1 MSVNPVP
8 SAWSVNARDFNN
20 QACFHQLFDARSR
33 ATPDAIALADAQQR
47 LSYRQLAEKS
57 TRLAAYL
64 AGQGIGAGSR
74 VAIFMNRSLDLVV
87 AMLAISRAG
96 ATYIPLD
103 PAYPEQRLRYM
114 LEDSETALVLTH
126 ASLESTVARLMGER
140 CASLSLDSQWPLVE
154 ASRAQLP
161 VSTFAPD
168 SLAYIIYTS
177 GSTGQPKGVMI
188 SHRALTN
195 FLLSMA
201 EEPGMSADDTLL
213 AVTTHCFDISALE
226 LLLPLIVGGRC
237 QICPAEA
244 AGDASQLMALI
255 ARVQP
260 SLMQATPATWMMLFH
275 AGWQPSAQLRIL
287 CGGEPLSDALKS
299 RFEQTGN
306 AVWNMFG
313 PTETT
318 IWSTL
323 QKLQPGQP
331 VSIGRPIAN
340 TRLYLLR
347 EDDSH
352 CAIGEPGELC
362 IAGAGLAEGYLNR
375 PDLSAEKF
383 IDNPFEAS
391 GKLYRTGDLA
401 CWQADGLL
409 LHLGRIDNQVKIRGY
424 RVEVGDIEAQ
434 LDSHPE
440 VLQAVV
446 VARQQAGYGQLVG
459 YFVPRDTKVPDPSLA
474 GRLKTWLSEQLPDF
488 MVPSFLLAIE
498 RIPLTPN
505 GKVDRKLLAQRPIFL
520 ASGAKAVVQ
529 GDVERSA
536 IEQFV
541 IEQWQQLL
549 GVEDVEADSLFTEI
563 GGNSISANAF
573 LARLNQRF
581 ETQLLLADLAS
592 HASPTAIA
600 QLLLSRPQAPSAP
613 IARKQEQ
620 EQGHSDRRADDGDDS
635 RHDIAIVG
643 LACSFAQAP
652 SAEAFWDNVL
662 AGRNC
667 ISSATQVRPHLVQA
681 DTPLWGGFI
690 PGVFDFDPAFF
701 RMAPKEAQLIDPQQ
715 RLMLTYTWRALEDAG
730 ICAQAFSQ
738 RRTGVFIAASQNDY
752 GVAASQDEENKGYL
766 ATGHLASMV
775 ANRLSYTLDLFG
787 PSECIET
794 TCSSSLVA
802 LHRAIRAIRHHEC
815 EQAVVGG
822 VNLLLSPEYFHSYDA
837 MGLLSPDQTTRS
849 FQAGANGY
857 VRSEGVATVIL
868 KPLAQA
874 IADNDRICAVI
885 KGSSVNHGGRASSLT
900 APSEDGMRSAMLD
913 ALADARVAP
922 QSLGYIETHA
932 TGSLLGDSVEVR
944 ALEAAF
950 SDLGHDGSAAQ
961 DCTLGSLKPCIGHSE
976 VASGMAA
983 LIKVVFALQQ
993 GIKPGVP
1000 GVSQEDVAQLWSR
1013 SAFRI
1018 SAQNQPWAGAADAS
1032 APRRAA
1038 INSYGFGVNAHVI
1051 VEQYCPPDD
1060 TRAEDHTPQLLVFSA
1075 RTTAQL
1081 TSVLENQ
1088 LAYLNA
1094 HPQVRL
1100 RDLAYTLQV
1109 GREGLKV
1116 RLAFIAGSIS
1126 EACEQLASALNGLS
1140 QGPQDADWPA
1150 GIFYSGQDLSA
1161 DSELGAMAAQWVAGA
1176 APAWHTLHPAGSAK
1190 KLALPH
1196 YPFQFKTY
1204 NALAQDPESMAS
1216 APRSRRI
1223 CVIGA
1228 GPGGLV
1234 MAKSLL
1240 EEGHQPVVYEAQD
1253 TLGGVWNLKRDKQV
1267 GTYSTTRFQNSRDTS
1282 FFSDFYPHDVS
1293 GTFPDVH
1300 DVRRYLDAYAARF
1313 DLERHIH
1320 CRSRVISVKAE
1331 GEGWQVEIESGGTR
1345 RRETFDGVALCH
1357 GRYQIP
1363 QHVHIPGLDTFTG
1376 QVLHSGQ
1383 YFDNASLAGKRV
1395 LVIGNGVSG
1404 MDIAGEASKVAAKV
1418 YWSLR
1423 SRKFILPR
1431 MVGFLPN
1438 DFVSPANLLMPE
1450 ILRAQRNLE
1459 RLQLAMPAFN
1469 EAMQRSG
1476 LQPSLNEF
1484 RQHPFI
1490 HINDEVVDLVN
1501 AGKIET
1507 IFGQVERFAGA
1518 RCFHVGLEQVLEDID
1533 VVVLCTGYRTGA
1545 LYDYVQGLDPVQ
1557 DLAMGLF
1564 YRPDPLLFNQYGLQE
1579 IGVIGTFPYLE
1590 MASRWYAQVVSGTYR
1605 LSPQELQRK
1614 ADTDKIIMAPL
1625 ASVVIGMKLGLVP
1638 DPAREFKAFWNLLN
1652 TPCFPAQY
1660 RLRGPHASAGAA
1672 AIVEA
1677 SRKRAF
1683 IQDETGDTEIRKVK
1697 VRLLAGLGSEVLTD
1711 LASQGQISAEEH
1723 RAALDWLDDPLL
1735 IDWDSQFL
1743 TPLSARALAIDQA
1756 TESLDQAI
1764 AEHDR
1769 AYLSLIRRIQ
1779 SKEIDADNF
1788 LSELK
1793 KISRAS

>member
-8 SAWSVNARDFNN
+8 VAWSANARAFDN
-20 QACFHQLFDARSR
+20 AEGFHQLFDARAR
-33 ATPDAIALADAQQR
+33 ATPDAIALADAR
-47 LSYRQLAEKS
+47 HSLSYRQLAEKS
-57 TRLAAYL
+57 AQLAAYL
-64 AGQGIGAGSR
+64 AGQGVGAGSR
-74 VAIFMNRSLDLVV
+74 VALFMNRSLDLVV
-87 AMLAISRAG
+87 AMLAIARVG

-103 PAYPEQRLRYM
+103 PTYPEQRLRYM
-114 LEDSETALVLTH
+114 LEDSDSHWVLTQAALEPTLAALLGEH
-126 ASLESTVARLMGER
+126 CRSLA
-140 CASLSLDSQWPLVE
+140 LDRQWPLVAACQSPWPE
-154 ASRAQLP
+154 PAA
-161 VSTFAPD
+161 APD

-188 SHRALTN
+188 SHRALSN

-201 EEPGMSADDTLL
+201 EEPGMQADDTLL
-213 AVTTHCFDISALE
+213 AVTTHCFDISGLE

-237 QICPAEA
+237 HICPAET
-244 AGDASQLMALI
+244 AGDASQLMSLI
-255 ARVQP
+255 AQVRP
-260 SLMQATPATWMMLFH
+260 TLMQATPATWTMLFH
-275 AGWQPSAQLRIL
+275 AGWQPAAPLRIL
-287 CGGEPLSDALKS
+287 CGGEPLPDALKGC
-299 RFEQTGN
+299 FEQAGN
-306 AVWNMFG
+306 SVWNMFG

-323 QKLQPGQP
+323 QKLEPGQP

-347 EDDSH
+347 DDGSH

-375 PDLSAEKF
+375 PDLTAEKF
-383 IDNPFEAS
+383 IDNPFESA

-401 CWQADGLL
+401 CWRADGLL

-424 RVEVGDIEAQ
+424 RVETGDIEAQ

-446 VARQQAGYGQLVG
+446 VARQQAGSGQLVG
-459 YFVPRDTKVPDPSLA
+459 YFVPRSPNLPDASLA
-474 GRLKTWLSEQLPDF
+474 GRLKTWLGERVPGF
-488 MVPSFLLAIE
+488 MVPSFLLPIE
-498 RIPLTPN
+498 RLPLTPN
-505 GKVDRKLLAQRPIFL
+505 GKVDRKLLGQRPISVTSQ
-520 ASGAKAVVQ
+520 ANAAGA
-529 GDVERSA
+529 GEVERY
-536 IEQFV
+536 I
-541 IEQWQQLL
+541 IEQWQVLL
-549 GVEDVEADSLFTEI
+549 GVEDIQPDSLFVEI
-563 GGNSISANAF
+563 GGNSIAANAF

-581 ETQLLLADLAS
+581 DTQLALSDLAR
-592 HASPTAIA
+592 HASPAAIA
-600 QLLLSRPQAPSAP
+600 QLVLSPAQTSPTAMAQEPTRNDRPAG
-613 IARKQEQ
+613 
-620 EQGHSDRRADDGDDS
+620 QGDAAQQ
-635 RHDIAIVG
+635 DIAIVG
-643 LACSFAQAP
+643 MACSFAQAP
-652 SAEAFWDNVL
+652 NKETFWANVL

-667 ISSATQVRPHLVQA
+667 MTSAALMRPHLAQA
-681 DTPLWGGFI
+681 DRPLWGGFI
-690 PGVFDFDPAFF
+690 ADAFDFDPVFF
-701 RMAPKEAQLIDPQQ
+701 QVAPKEAQLIDPQQ

-730 ICAQAFSQ
+730 IGAQAFSQ

-752 GVAASQDEENKGYL
+752 GVAAAQDAENKGYL
-766 ATGHLASMV
+766 ATGQLASMV
-775 ANRLSYTLDLFG
+775 ANRLSHTLDLFG

-802 LHRAIRAIRHHEC
+802 LHRAIRALRQGEC

-857 VRSEGVATVIL
+857 VRSEGAAVVIL

-874 IADNDRICAVI
+874 LADNDRIAAVI
-885 KGSSVNHGGRASSLT
+885 KGSSVNHGGRSSSLT
-900 APSEDGMRSAMLD
+900 APNQDGMRSAMLD

-922 QSLGYIETHA
+922 QALGYIETHA
-932 TGSLLGDSVEVR
+932 TGSLLGDSVEVS
-944 ALEAAF
+944 ALEAVFAEQ
-950 SDLGHDGSAAQ
+950 GAAAAATR
-961 DCTLGSLKPCIGHSE
+961 DCALGSLKPCIGHSE

-1000 GVSQEDVAQLWSR
+1000 GVTAEDVARLWS
-1013 SAFRI
+1013 SSTLRI
-1018 SAQNQPWAGAADAS
+1018 SAQNQPWADAA

-1051 VEQYCPPDD
+1051 VEQYCPPAD
-1060 TRAEDHTPQLLVFSA
+1060 TRGADASAQLLVFSA
-1075 RTTAQL
+1075 RTPAQL
-1081 TSVLENQ
+1081 ASVLDSQ
-1088 LAYLNA
+1088 LAHLRA
-1094 HPQVRL
+1094 HPQLRL

-1116 RLAFIAGSIS
+1116 RLAFVAGSLA
-1126 EACEQLASALNGLS
+1126 EAGERLASALQALAAGS
-1140 QGPQDADWPA
+1140 ADTAWPD
-1150 GIFYSGQDLSA
+1150 GIFYSGRELAA
-1161 DSELGAMAAQWVAGA
+1161 DGELAELAAQWVAGA
-1176 APAWHTLHPAGSAK
+1176 APAWHRLHPPGSAQ
-1190 KLALPH
+1190 KLALPG
-1196 YPFQFKTY
+1196 YPFQLKTY
-1204 NALAQDPESMAS
+1204 NALAQGEPA
-1216 APRSRRI
+1216 ATPGARRI

-1253 TLGGVWNLKRDKQV
+1253 TLGGVWNLKRDKEA
-1267 GTYSTTRFQNSRDTS
+1267 GTYSTTRFQNSKDTS
-1282 FFSDFYPHDVS
+1282 FFSDFYPEDIS
-1293 GTFPDVH
+1293 DTFPNVH

-1320 CRSRVISVKAE
+1320 CRSRVVSVKAE
-1331 GEGWQVEIESGGTR
+1331 GDGWAVEIESGGTR

-1363 QHVHIPGLDTFTG
+1363 RHAQIPGLDTFTG
-1376 QVLHSGQ
+1376 EVLHSGQ

-1450 ILRAQRNLE
+1450 VLRAQRNID
-1459 RLQLAMPAFN
+1459 RLQLAMPAFS
-1469 EAMQRSG
+1469 EALQRSG
-1476 LQPSLNEF
+1476 LQPSLTEF

-1507 IFGQVERFAGA
+1507 IFGQVEKFAGA
-1518 RCFHVGLEQVLEDID
+1518 RCFHVGHERVLDDID

-1545 LYDYVQGLDPVQ
+1545 LYDYVQGLEPVR

-1564 YRPDPLLFNQYGLQE
+1564 HRDDPRLFNQYGLQE

-1590 MASRWYAQVVSGTYR
+1590 MASRWYAQVVSGKYR
-1605 LSPQELQRK
+1605 LSQEELRQTV
-1614 ADTDKIIMAPL
+1614 DTDKIIMGPL

-1638 DPAREFKAFWNLLN
+1638 DPVHEFKAFWSLLN
-1652 TPCFPAQY
+1652 TPGFPAQY

-1672 AIVEA
+1672 TIVAA
-1677 SRKRAF
+1677 SRTRAF
-1683 IQDETGDTEIRKVK
+1683 IQDETGDTEISKVK
-1697 VRLLAGLGSEVLTD
+1697 ARLLAGLGREVVAS
-1711 LASQGQISAEEH
+1711 LAAQGQITGQEQQ
-1723 RAALDWLDDPLL
+1723 AALAQLDNPLRL
-1735 IDWDSQFL
+1735 DWDSQFL
-1743 TPLSARALAIDQA
+1743 TPLSDRALAIDQA
-1756 TESLDQAI
+1756 TESLDRAL

-1769 AYLSLIRRIQ
+1769 VYLGLIRRIQ
-1779 SKEIDADNF
+1779 SKEINADNF

>member
-1 MSVNPVP
+1 MALNPVP
-8 SAWSVNARDFNN
+8 SQWSVNARDFNN
-20 QACFHQLFDARSR
+20 AAGFHQLFDVRSR
-33 ATPDAIALADAQQR
+33 AAPDAIALADAEHS
-47 LSYRQLAEKS
+47 LSYRELAQKS
-57 TRLAAYL
+57 TQLAAYL
-64 AGQGIGAGSR
+64 AGQGVGAGSR

-87 AMLAISRAG
+87 AMLAIARAG

-103 PAYPEQRLRYM
+103 PTYPEQRLRYM
-114 LEDSETALVLTH
+114 LADSDTRWVLTH
-126 ASLESTVARLMGER
+126 AELEPTVDALVDEH
-140 CASLSLDSQWPLVE
+140 CASLALDRQWPLIE
-154 ASRAQLP
+154 AFREPLP
-161 VSTFAPD
+161 ASTFDAD

-188 SHRALTN
+188 SHRALSN

-201 EEPGMSADDTLL
+201 EEPGMSTADTLL
-213 AVTTHCFDISALE
+213 AVTTHCFDISGLE

-237 QICPAEA
+237 HICSAEA
-244 AGDASQLMALI
+244 ASDASQLMKLI
-255 ARVQP
+255 AQVRP
-260 SLMQATPATWMMLFH
+260 TLMQATPATWMMLFH
-275 AGWQPSAQLRIL
+275 AGWQPLVSLRIL
-287 CGGEPLSDALKS
+287 CGGEPLSDALKGC
-299 RFEQTGN
+299 FEQAGS

-331 VSIGRPIAN
+331 VSIGCPIAN

-347 EDDSH
+347 DDDSH

-362 IAGAGLAEGYLNR
+362 IAGVGLAEGYLNR
-375 PDLSAEKF
+375 PDLTDEKF
-383 IDNPFEAS
+383 IDNLFEAS

-424 RVEVGDIEAQ
+424 RVETGDIEAQ

-446 VARQQAGYGQLVG
+446 VARQQAGSGQLVG
-459 YFVPRDTKVPDPSLA
+459 YFVPRDLNVADASRVA
-474 GRLKTWLSEQLPDF
+474 RLKTWLGEQLPGY
-488 MVPSFLLAIE
+488 MVPSFLVAIE

-505 GKVDRKLLAQRPIFL
+505 GKVDRKLLAQLPISM
-520 ASGAKAVVQ
+520 APGTNQAEQ
-529 GDVERSA
+529 GEVERY
-536 IEQFV
+536 I
-541 IEQWQQLL
+541 IEQWQMLL
-549 GVEDVEADSLFTEI
+549 GVEDIQPDNLFAEI

-573 LARLNQRF
+573 LAGLNLRF
-581 ETQLLLADLAS
+581 DTQLALADLAS
-592 HASPTAIA
+592 HASPAAIA
-600 QLLLSRPQAPSAP
+600 RLILSGPQISSQDSVRTTVRNDRPASQ
-613 IARKQEQ
+613 
-620 EQGHSDRRADDGDDS
+620 GDDA
-635 RHDIAIVG
+635 RQDIAIVG
-643 LACSFAQAP
+643 MACSFAQAP

-667 ISSATQVRPHLVQA
+667 MTSAAQVRPHLVRDDA
-681 DTPLWGGFI
+681 PLWGGFL
-690 PGVFDFDPAFF
+690 PGAFDFDPAFF
-701 RMAPKEAQLIDPQQ
+701 RVAPKEAQLIDPQQ

-730 ICAQAFSQ
+730 ISAQAFSQ

-752 GVAASQDEENKGYL
+752 GVAASQAEENKGYL
-766 ATGHLASMV
+766 VTGHLASMV
-775 ANRLSYTLDLFG
+775 ANRLSHTLDLFG

-837 MGLLSPDQTTRS
+837 MGLLSPDQATRS

-857 VRSEGVATVIL
+857 VRSEGAAVVIL

-874 IADNDRICAVI
+874 LADNDRIAAVI
-885 KGSSVNHGGRASSLT
+885 KGSSVNHGGRSSSLT
-900 APSEDGMRSAMLD
+900 APSQDGIRSAMLD
-913 ALADARVAP
+913 ALADARVTP

-932 TGSLLGDSVEVR
+932 TGSLLGDSVEVS

-950 SDLGHDGSAAQ
+950 AEHGADGSTTQA
-961 DCTLGSLKPCIGHSE
+961 CSLGSLKPCIGHSE

-993 GIKPGVP
+993 GVKPGVP
-1000 GVSQEDVAQLWSR
+1000 GVTQEDVARLWSD

-1018 SAQNQPWAGAADAS
+1018 SAQNQAWDDEAGATS
-1032 APRRAA
+1032 PRRAA

-1051 VEQYCPPDD
+1051 VEQYCPPLD
-1060 TRAEDHTPQLLVFSA
+1060 TRSEDYHAQLLVFSA
-1075 RTTAQL
+1075 RTPAQL
-1081 TSVLENQ
+1081 VSVLENQ
-1088 LAYLNA
+1088 LTYLHA

-1116 RLAFIAGSIS
+1116 RLAFVAGSIT
-1126 EACEQLASALNGLS
+1126 EACEQLTRALSGLS
-1140 QGPQDADWPA
+1140 EESSETAWPV
-1150 GIFYSGQDLSA
+1150 GIFYSGQDLAA
-1161 DSELGAMAAQWVAGA
+1161 DSELGAIAAQWVAGA
-1176 APAWHTLHPAGSAK
+1176 ALAWHTLHPLGSAK
-1190 KLALPH
+1190 KLALPL

-1204 NALAQDPESMAS
+1204 NALAKDEP
-1216 APRSRRI
+1216 APVATPGARRI

-1253 TLGGVWNLKRDKQV
+1253 ALGGVWNLKRDKQV

-1282 FFSDFYPHDVS
+1282 FFSDFYPEDIS
-1293 GTFPDVH
+1293 DTFPNVH
-1300 DVRRYLDAYAARF
+1300 DVRHYLDAYAARF
-1313 DLERHIH
+1313 DLVRYIH
-1320 CRSRVISVKAE
+1320 CRNRVVSVEAD
-1331 GEGWQVEIESGGTR
+1331 GDAWQVEIESGGTR

-1363 QHVHIPGLDTFTG
+1363 QHARIPGLETFTG

-1383 YFDNASLAGKRV
+1383 YFDNTPLAGKRV

-1418 YWSLR
+1418 YWSMR

-1450 ILRAQRNLE
+1450 ILRAQRNID
-1459 RLQLAMPAFN
+1459 RLQLAMPAFS
-1469 EAMQRSG
+1469 EALQRSG
-1476 LQPSLNEF
+1476 LHPNLNEF
-1484 RQHPFI
+1484 RQNPFI
-1490 HINDEVVDLVN
+1490 HINDEVVDMVN

-1507 IFGQVERFAGA
+1507 IFGQVEKFAGA
-1518 RCFHVGLEQVLEDID
+1518 RCFHVGHEQVLEDID

-1545 LYDYVQGLDPVQ
+1545 LYDYVQGLEPVR

-1564 YRPDPLLFNQYGLQE
+1564 HRDNPLLFNQYGLQE

-1590 MASRWYAQVVSGTYR
+1590 MASRWYARVVSGKYS
-1605 LSPQELQRK
+1605 LSQQELQQT
-1614 ADTDKIIMAPL
+1614 ADTNKIIMAPL

-1638 DPAREFKAFWNLLN
+1638 DPAREFKAFWTLLN

-1672 AIVEA
+1672 AIVA
-1677 SRKRAF
+1677 MSRKRAF
-1683 IQDETGDTEIRKVK
+1683 IQDETGDGEISKVK
-1697 VRLLAGLGSEVLTD
+1697 ARLLAGLGREVVAN
-1711 LASQGQISAEEH
+1711 LAAEGQISAEEH
-1723 RAALDWLDDPLL
+1723 QVALAQLDHPLL

-1743 TPLSARALAIDQA
+1743 TPVSARTQVIDQA
-1756 TESLDQAI
+1756 TESLDKVI

-1769 AYLSLIRRIQ
+1769 VYLSLIRKIQ
-1779 SKEIDADNF
+1779 RKEINADNF

>member
-8 SAWSVNARDFNN
+8 SAWSVNARDFDN
-20 QACFHQLFDARSR
+20 QAGFHQLFEARSR
-33 ATPDAIALADAQQR
+33 ATPDAIALADAQHS

-57 TRLAAYL
+57 TQLAAYL
-64 AGQGIGAGSR
+64 AGQGVGSGSR
-74 VAIFMNRSLDLVV
+74 VAIFMNRSLDLVL
-87 AMLAISRAG
+87 AMLAIARVG

-114 LEDSETALVLTH
+114 LEDSDSRWVLTQAAVEPRLAALLGEH
-126 ASLESTVARLMGER
+126 CCSLA
-140 CASLSLDSQWPLVE
+140 LDRQWPLVAACQ
-154 ASRAQLP
+154 ASLP
-161 VSTFAPD
+161 EPALAAG

-188 SHRALTN
+188 SHRALSN

-201 EEPGMSADDTLL
+201 EEPGMSAADTLL
-213 AVTTHCFDISALE
+213 AVTTHCFDISGLE
-226 LLLPLIVGGRC
+226 LLLPLVVGARC
-237 QICPAEA
+237 HICPAET
-244 AGDASQLMALI
+244 AGDASQLMSLI
-255 ARVQP
+255 ARVRP

-275 AGWQPSAQLRIL
+275 AGWQPSAQLRMF

-299 RFEQTGN
+299 CFEQAGN
-306 AVWNMFG
+306 AVWNMYG

-323 QKLQPGQP
+323 QKLEPGQP

-347 EDDSH
+347 EDGSH

-375 PDLSAEKF
+375 PDLTAEKF
-383 IDNPFEAS
+383 IDHTLETS

-409 LHLGRIDNQVKIRGY
+409 QHLGRIDNQVKIRGY

-446 VARQQAGYGQLVG
+446 VARQQAGSGQLVG
-459 YFVPRDTKVPDPSLA
+459 YFVPREPNVPDSSLA
-474 GRLKTWLSEQLPDF
+474 GRLKTWLGGQLPDF
-488 MVPSFLLAIE
+488 MVPNFLVAIE
-498 RIPLTPN
+498 RLPLTPN
-505 GKVDRKLLAQRPIFL
+505 GKVDRKLLAQRPISL
-520 ASGAKAVVQ
+520 APGASAAGQ
-529 GDVERSA
+529 GDVERY
-536 IEQFV
+536 I
-541 IEQWQQLL
+541 IEQWQALL
-549 GVEDVEADSLFTEI
+549 GVEDIQPDSLFAEI

-581 ETQLLLADLAS
+581 DTQLVLADLAR

-600 QLLLSRPQAPSAP
+600 QRLLAHPQAAP
-613 IARKQEQ
+613 ASMAQAPA
-620 EQGHSDRRADDGDDS
+620 HSHRQASQGDDA
-635 RHDIAIVG
+635 RQDIAIVG
-643 LACSFAQAP
+643 MACSFAQAP
-652 SAEAFWDNVL
+652 CAEAFWDNIL

-667 ISSATQVRPHLVQA
+667 VTSAALMRPQLVRD
-681 DTPLWGGFI
+681 DTPLWAGFI
-690 PGVFDFDPAFF
+690 ADAFDFDPVFF
-701 RMAPKEAQLIDPQQ
+701 QMAPKEAHLIDPQQ

-730 ICAQAFSQ
+730 ISAQAFSQ
-738 RRTGVFIAASQNDY
+738 RRTGVFIAAAQNDY
-752 GVAASQDEENKGYL
+752 AVAASHAEENKGYL
-766 ATGHLASMV
+766 ATAQLASMV
-775 ANRLSYTLDLFG
+775 ANRLSYSLDLFG
-787 PSECIET
+787 PSECVET

-802 LHRAIRAIRHHEC
+802 LHRAIRAIRHGEC

-822 VNLLLSPEYFHSYDA
+822 VNLLLSAEYFHSYNA
-837 MGLLSPDQTTRS
+837 MGLLSPDQSTRS

-857 VRSEGVATVIL
+857 VRSEGAAVVIL
-868 KPLAQA
+868 KSLARA
-874 IADNDRICAVI
+874 LADNDRIAAVI
-885 KGSSVNHGGRASSLT
+885 KGSSVNHGGRSASLT
-900 APSEDGMRSAMLD
+900 APSQEGMRSAMLD
-913 ALADARVAP
+913 ALADAGVAP
-922 QSLGYIETHA
+922 NSLGYIETHA
-932 TGSLLGDSVEVR
+932 TGSLLGDSVEVS
-944 ALEAAF
+944 ALEAVFA
-950 SDLGHDGSAAQ
+950 GQGGPGSATP

-976 VASGMAA
+976 VACGMAA

-1000 GVSQEDVAQLWSR
+1000 GVTEEDGARLCSSGVL
-1013 SAFRI
+1013 RI
-1018 SAQNQPWAGAADAS
+1018 SAQNQPWADTA

-1051 VEQYCPPDD
+1051 VEQYCPPED
-1060 TRAEDHTPQLLVFSA
+1060 TRAEDDTAHLLVFSA
-1075 RTTAQL
+1075 KTPAQL
-1081 TSVLENQ
+1081 ATVLENQ
-1088 LAYLNA
+1088 RAHLHA

-1109 GREGLKV
+1109 GREALKV
-1116 RLAFIAGSIS
+1116 RLAFVVRSIA
-1126 EACEQLASALNGLS
+1126 EACEQLARALEGLS
-1140 QGPQDADWPA
+1140 AGAAAWPS
-1150 GIFYSGQDLSA
+1150 GIFHSDRHLGA
-1161 DSELGAMAAQWVAGA
+1161 DDELGAMAAQWVAGA
-1176 APAWHTLHPAGSAK
+1176 AQDWHALHPPGSAR

-1204 NALAQDPESMAS
+1204 NAWAKDEP
-1216 APRSRRI
+1216 APPAGPGSRRI

-1240 EEGHQPVVYEAQD
+1240 EEGHRPVVYEAQD
-1253 TLGGVWNLKRDKQV
+1253 TLGGVWNLKRDKEA

-1282 FFSDFYPHDVS
+1282 FFSDFYPEDIS
-1293 GTFPDVH
+1293 DTFPDVH
-1300 DVRRYLDAYAARF
+1300 DVRRYLQAYATRF

-1320 CRSRVISVKAE
+1320 CKSRVVAVRAE
-1331 GEGWQVEIESGGTR
+1331 GDGWQVEIESGGTR
-1345 RRETFDGVALCH
+1345 RQETFDGVALCH

-1363 QHVHIPGLDTFTG
+1363 QHARIPGLETFTG

-1383 YFDNASLAGKRV
+1383 YFDNAPLAGKRV

-1438 DFVSPANLLMPE
+1438 DFVSPANLLIPDA
-1450 ILRAQRNLE
+1450 LRAQRNID
-1459 RLQLAMPAFN
+1459 RLQRVMPAFS
-1469 EAMQRSG
+1469 EALQRSG
-1476 LQPSLNEF
+1476 LQPTLNEF

-1490 HINDEVVDLVN
+1490 HINDEVVELVDS
-1501 AGKIET
+1501 GKIET
-1507 IFGQVERFAGA
+1507 VFGQVERFAGA
-1518 RCFHVGLEQVLEDID
+1518 RCFHVGHEQALEDID

-1545 LYDYVQGLDPVQ
+1545 LYDYVQGLEPTR

-1564 YRPDPLLFNQYGLQE
+1564 YRDDPRLFNQYGLQE

-1590 MASRWYAQVVSGTYR
+1590 MASRWYAQVVSGKYW
-1605 LSPQELQRK
+1605 LSQQELQQT
-1614 ADTDKIIMAPL
+1614 ADTDKIIMGPL

-1638 DPAREFKAFWNLLN
+1638 DPVGEFKAFWSLLN
-1652 TPCFPAQY
+1652 TPCFPGQY

-1672 AIVEA
+1672 AIVAA

-1683 IQDETGDTEIRKVK
+1683 IQDETGDLEISKVK
-1697 VRLLAGLGSEVLTD
+1697 ARLLAGLGSEAVAS
-1711 LASQGQISAEEH
+1711 LAAQGQITAEEQQ
-1723 RAALDWLDDPLL
+1723 AALAQLDNPLRL
-1735 IDWDSQFL
+1735 DWDSQFL
-1743 TPLSARALAIDQA
+1743 TPLSDRALAIDQA
-1756 TESLDQAI
+1756 TESLDRVI

-1769 AYLSLIRRIQ
+1769 LYLGLIRKIRN
-1779 SKEIDADNF
+1779 KEINADNF